1 MNDTDTEKHHRGG
14 HGPAPEK
21 GAHESRL
28 CPSPRLQAYCLDHF
42 LMECEIYH
50 EQENNRYHKLVAH
63 SRQMFLEKQSQDN
76 SSNQPA
82 SAPMRLQP
90 SRRAKENRS
99 NPAITPPATPEPKR
113 PADVPFKPAKLEKAF
128 KNSQHGAMFRILTDF
143 RKKLQLQ
150 KSWEDYRSLLETKV
164 KERANRLLTD
174 IKKGRN
180 IHTNCVFSG
189 PLGIQCRYC
198 GFVDTVQDNVAT
210 TPRKLAPPAPMHD
223 IQPPFIGGNVKESGL
238 MFRGINFF
246 VDVCGDKTMII
257 LVDFKGLLDL
267 CVELFEE
274 EEALT
279 DSPTSLFAR
288 LSSIESKPRG
298 TSAAG
303 AKRPLGE
310 PKPDRGRKRRKPG
323 TESNARGKS
332 SSPGVNKR

>member
-1 MNDTDTEKHHRGG
+1 METRASKTKNKNGNNTMPEIVKAPLPGDDEMNDTDTEKHHRGG

-28 CPSPRLQAYCLDHF
+28 CPPPRLQAYCLDHF

-99 NPAITPPATPEPKR
+99 NAATPEPTALRGPPSRQGR
-113 PADVPFKPAKLEKAF
+113 PTF
-128 KNSQHGAMFRILTDF
+128 H
-143 RKKLQLQ
+143 
-150 KSWEDYRSLLETKV
+150 
-164 KERANRLLTD
+164 
-174 IKKGRN
+174 
-180 IHTNCVFSG
+180 
-189 PLGIQCRYC
+189 
-198 GFVDTVQDNVAT
+198 TVQDNVAT

-223 IQPPFIGGNVKESGL
+223 IHPQFIGGNVKESGL

-246 VDVCGDKTMII
+246 VDVCGNKTMII

-267 CVELFEE
+267 CVELSEE
-274 EEALT
+274 EEALP

-303 AKRPLGE
+303 AKR
-310 PKPDRGRKRRKPG
+310 RTR
-323 TESNARGKS
+323 
-332 SSPGVNKR
+332 